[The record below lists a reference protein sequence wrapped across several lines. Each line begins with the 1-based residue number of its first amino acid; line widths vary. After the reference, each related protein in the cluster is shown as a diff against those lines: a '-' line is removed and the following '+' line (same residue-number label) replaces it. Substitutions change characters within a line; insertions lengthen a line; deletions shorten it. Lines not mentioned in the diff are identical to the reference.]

1 MGRAEA
7 CPSDCGMSKL
17 EACFPPRRITA
28 RHETRL
34 PQGRTS
40 IPWQVAD
47 NYSGASINL
56 DAGLGPSLVARH
68 RRIQPGHVAAGSDD
82 GPAVFPPVL
91 FLRATSPLRRI
102 CLGLIFRALRV
113 AGVGILRPP
122 DLER

>member
-1 MGRAEA
+1 MNGT
-7 CPSDCGMSKL
+7 CGSTSLRLWMSKL

-47 NYSGASINL
+47 NHSGDPINL
-56 DAGLGPSLVARH
+56 DVGLGPSLVARH

-82 GPAVFPPVL
+82 YPAVFAAVL
-91 FLRATSPLRRI
+91 FLRATSALRRI
-102 CLGLIFRALRV
+102 CMGLVFRALRV
-113 AGVGILRPP
+113 AEV
-122 DLER
+122 